1 MYVCTCICIIY
12 IYKQKDI
19 VLQLEIKN
27 SILWLKDKVEKILQ
41 KDEKIKKQRKR

>member
-12 IYKQKDI
+12 MYKQKDI

-27 SILWLKDKVEKILQ
+27 SILWLKGKVEKILQ

>member
-1 MYVCTCICIIY
+1 M
-12 IYKQKDI
+12 YKQKDI

-41 KDEKIKKQRKR
+41 KDEKKKTKKKIIMEKIRSIRK